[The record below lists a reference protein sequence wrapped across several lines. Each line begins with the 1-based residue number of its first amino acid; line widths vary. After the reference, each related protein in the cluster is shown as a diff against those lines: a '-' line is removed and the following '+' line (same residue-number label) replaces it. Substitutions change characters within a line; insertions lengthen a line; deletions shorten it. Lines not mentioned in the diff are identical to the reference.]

1 VHSRG
6 LIHSLGFGDW
16 FSSEATLRFESMF
29 DQLVAGTTGTHGA
42 GAVDAW
48 TRVESAACARRL
60 AAMVTMLDDAYA
72 ASGSAERELWCLDNW
87 GAVCAHIG
95 GAQRITSGVAS
106 GLLLVGTA
114 LRDRFPKVAAVF
126 SAGLISYQ
134 LVRAIVHRSMNVT
147 DPDALHALDA
157 ALAQALQT
165 WEPMSVDT
173 TEQAIDAF
181 VARVDP
187 HAVRRS
193 QTRARGRSVD
203 VVVEDGSGLASLFGT
218 LFATDAKALDARADA
233 LAATVCPA
241 DPRTKDQRRAD
252 AMGALAHGADRLA
265 CLCDTDDCPAA
276 DIAPSS
282 GVVVYVIAHQDTIDD
297 TNDTGPAPEVAPVP
311 APDEPP
317 APDDIDLAIDEAAGL
332 DGLPPALFS
341 KPLREVTLTE
351 AMSTPVGHLASI
363 RPGAMMG
370 GQFLPGAVARRAALN
385 AKIAMIVHPGQA
397 PPERRYRPSQKLAD
411 FVRCRDLTCRFPGC
425 TEPAT
430 NCDVDHTIPWPY
442 GSTQAAN
449 LKCLCR
455 KHHLLKTFWGGDG
468 GWRDQQERDGTVIW
482 TAPDQRTHATTPGSR
497 LLFPELSEPTAPVV
511 CDAVPTKHTTGLT
524 MPRRRSTRAEDRAR
538 HINYERELNR
548 VAAEQEA
555 EDSVPDSPPPF

>member
-1 VHSRG
+1 
-6 LIHSLGFGDW
+6 
-16 FSSEATLRFESMF
+16 MF
-29 DQLVAGTTGTHGA
+29 DQLVAETTGSHGA

-72 ASGSAERELWCLDNW
+72 ASGSAERDQWCLDNW
-87 GAVCAHIG
+87 AAVCAHIG
-95 GAQRITSGVAS
+95 AAQRITSGVAS

-126 SAGLISYQ
+126 AAGLISYQ
-134 LVRAIVHRSMNVT
+134 LVRAIVHRSTNVT

-165 WEPMSVDT
+165 WEPMSLDT
-173 TEQAIDAF
+173 TDKAIDAF
-181 VARVDP
+181 IARFDP
-187 HAVRRS
+187 HAVRRT

-218 LFATDAKALDARADA
+218 LFATDAKALDGRLTA
-233 LAATVCPA
+233 LADTVCRA

-276 DIAPSS
+276 DTPPSS
-282 GVVVYVIAHQDTIDD
+282 GVVVYVIAHQDTIDG
-297 TNDTGPAPEVAPVP
+297 TTDTGPAPEVAPVP
-311 APDEPP
+311 
-317 APDDIDLAIDEAAGL
+317 DDADLAIDEAAGL
-332 DGLPPALFS
+332 DGPPPPMFT
-341 KPLREVTLTE
+341 KPLRDLTLAE

-363 RPGAMMG
+363 RPAAMMG
-370 GQFLPGAVARRAALN
+370 GQFLPGAITRRAALN
-385 AKIAMIVHPGQA
+385 ATLTMVLHPGLA

-442 GSTQAAN
+442 GPTQASN
-449 LKCLCR
+449 VKCLCR
-455 KHHLLKTFWGGDG
+455 KHHLLKTFWGGEG
-468 GWRDQQERDGTVIW
+468 GWRDRQEPDGTVIW
-482 TAPDQRTHATTPGSR
+482 TAPDGRTHATTPGTR
-497 LLFPELSEPTAPVV
+497 LLFPELCEPTAP
-511 CDAVPTKHTTGLT
+511 AVATGTAPAHTTGLT
-524 MPRRRSTRAEDRAR
+524 MPRRRNTRAEARAR
-538 HINYERELNR
+538 RINDERELNR
-548 VAAEQEA
+548 MALT
-555 EDSVPDSPPPF
+555 DGVPLQRGSEPVDQLIPAHRDDGRKA

>member
-1 VHSRG
+1 
-6 LIHSLGFGDW
+6 
-16 FSSEATLRFESMF
+16 MF
-29 DQLVAGTTGTHGA
+29 DQLVAGTAGTHGA

-72 ASGSAERELWCLDNW
+72 ASGSAERDQWCLDNW

-95 GAQRITSGVAS
+95 AAQRITSGVAS

-126 SAGLISYQ
+126 AAGLISYA
-134 LVRAIVHRSMNVT
+134 LARTIVSRGAMVT

-173 TEQAIDAF
+173 TDKAIDAI

-187 HAVRRS
+187 HAVRRT

-203 VVVEDGSGLASLFGT
+203 VVIEDGSGLASVFAT
-218 LFATDAKALDARADA
+218 LFTPDAKALDGRLTA
-233 LAATVCPA
+233 LADTVCPA

-252 AMGALAHGADRLA
+252 AMGALAHGADRLV

-282 GVVVYVIAHQDTIDD
+282 GVVVYVVAHQDTIDG
-297 TNDTGPAPEVAPVP
+297 TTGTGPAPAPAPEGPAP

-317 APDDIDLAIDEAAGL
+317 APANTDLAIDEAAGL
-332 DGLPPALFS
+332 DGPPPALFS
-341 KPLREVTLTE
+341 KPLGEVTLAE

-363 RPGAMMG
+363 RPGALMG
-370 GQFLPGAVARRAALN
+370 GQFLPGAVARRAARR
-385 AKIAMIVHPGQA
+385 ATRTTIIHPGQA
-397 PPERRYRPSQKLAD
+397 PPEPRYRPSQKLAD

-442 GSTQAAN
+442 GPTQAAN

-468 GWRDQQERDGTVIW
+468 GWRDCQEPDGTVIW
-482 TAPDQRTHATTPGSR
+482 TAPDGRTHATTPGSR
-497 LLFPELSEPTAPVV
+497 LLFPELSEPTAP
-511 CDAVPTKHTTGLT
+511 AVTTGTPSGPTAGLT
-524 MPRRRSTRAEDRAR
+524 MPRRRNTRAEDRSR
-538 HINYERELNR
+538 RIHDERELNR
-548 VAAEQEA
+548 TAIQAEAEQAAPE
-555 EDSVPDSPPPF
+555 PGPPF